1 MQRREDPGGGILGGG
16 NCKGR
21 GPQVGADLARSR
33 NSKAVLR
40 AGAERTKSGAE
51 VKQNKYGGGVR
62 GRLRRALQGRRRS

>member
-33 NSKAVLR
+33 NSKAVLGQEQSEQR
-40 AGAERTKSGAE
+40 VVQR
-51 VKQNKYGGGVR
+51 
-62 GRLRRALQGRRRS
+62 